1 MGNDS
6 AGRRG
11 QGPDPCR
18 AEIPALFPGRADG
31 SRNYVKPGE
40 EIWIYLRKY
49 ADDEIKYFVSNA
61 PADLPVGELDRA
73 ATLRRPIEQCF
84 EECKSNL
91 GMGDYEC
98 RSYQGWNR
106 HMLFVMIIHL
116 FATQIRESFK
126 KSNPID
132 DADGNQTDAWDN
144 CIYSN

>member
-1 MGNDS
+1 
-6 AGRRG
+6 
-11 QGPDPCR
+11 
-18 AEIPALFPGRADG
+18 
-31 SRNYVKPGE
+31 
-40 EIWIYLRKY
+40 
-49 ADDEIKYFVSNA
+49 
-61 PADLPVGELDRA
+61 
-73 ATLRRPIEQCF
+73 
-84 EECKSNL
+84 
-91 GMGDYEC
+91 MGDYEC